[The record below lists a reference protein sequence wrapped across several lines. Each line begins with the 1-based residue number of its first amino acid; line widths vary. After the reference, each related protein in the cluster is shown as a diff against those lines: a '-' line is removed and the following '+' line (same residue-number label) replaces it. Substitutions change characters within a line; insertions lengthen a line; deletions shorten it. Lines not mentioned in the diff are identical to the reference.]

1 MEKSR
6 QGGLRILFA
15 DDESHLRDL
24 MQMELPRLG
33 HEVTVCP
40 DGAAALKALEQ
51 GFYDAALLDLR
62 MPGMTGIEVLGQIRQ
77 ISPETQVIILTG
89 HATVDTAVQ
98 ALRLGAFDYL
108 TKPCKWAEL
117 EMILNRVAERRDMAN
132 KTTALETRLKAAE
145 GMPLLI
151 GDTPAM
157 QQVRRLIDTIAPTDA
172 SVMILGET
180 GTGKE
185 LVARSLHDKSRRA
198 DRAFIPVNCGALP
211 ENLVESELFGHR
223 KGAFTGADAHRKGL
237 FEVAN
242 GGTLFLD
249 EVGELDKSVQV
260 KLLRF
265 LESGE
270 IRKVGENE
278 PFRVDVRVLC
288 ATNRDLREMVA
299 NELFREDLFFRLNT
313 FEIYLPPLRERRADI
328 GALANHLLLRHAARR
343 GLTESMITPA
353 SIAVL
358 AAHEW
363 PGNIRELANMIE
375 RSHDPG
381 RQRPDSPGTP
391 ADPASHARS
400 KPSIRGRVVDGGASF
415 SDPRGHAD
423 TPRHRDEVHPDD
435 PRETPRQQA
444 GRVTRTGD
452 QPENALQQDQST
464 SAQLRTKT
472 AASGSQS
479 GGGRFLCP
487 TGVPDLWGWFSRP
500 FNVSAA
506 RGPNRHAFGRA
517 ECRAYPRGPL
527 GWLLVTTTFGVFTWL
542 VSWCETSVTPCLRLD
557 DGLALLGER
566 GGTGRSREDRGAASG
581 DHRHED
587 AAVHRVDA
595 RAAHAAIGGARGP
608 DDGLRREHLVVVRLK
623 LGDEVAAVDAVA
635 RGERPVEHA
644 VQMVL
649 GEVLHRGRSV
659 RASRGS

>member
-62 MPGMTGIEVLGQIRQ
+62 MPGLTGIEVLGQIRQ
-77 ISPETQVIILTG
+77 VSPETQVIILTG

-249 EVGELDKSVQV
+249 EVGEMPMQTQI
-260 KLLRF
+260 KLLRV
-265 LESGE
+265 LED
-270 IRKVGENE
+270 RKITRVGSNDEH
-278 PFRVDVRVLC
+278 DVNVRLVA
-288 ATNRDLREMVA
+288 ATNADLQQIVDKK
-299 NELFREDLFFRLNT
+299 LFRSDLYYRLKVVS
-313 FEIYLPPLRERRADI
+313 IYLPPLRERRGDI
-328 GALANHLLLRHAARR
+328 TLLMEHFRKELCAKTGKEVIGFSKAARQA
-343 GLTESMITPA
+343 LVA
-353 SIAVL
+353 YD
-358 AAHEW
+358 W
-363 PGNIRELANMIE
+363 PGNIRELRNAVERMIVLDSDTQLDVDDLPDE
-375 RSHDPG
+375 IAVLARRDGEQTGITTNPG
-381 RQRPDSPGTP
+381 SDSLIGRTLIDVEKYYIQRALELTEG
-391 ADPASHARS
+391 
-400 KPSIRGRVVDGGASF
+400 K
-415 SDPRGHAD
+415 
-423 TPRHRDEVHPDD
+423 
-435 PRETPRQQA
+435 REEA
-444 GRVTRTGD
+444 
-452 QPENALQQDQST
+452 
-464 SAQLRTKT
+464 AQL
-472 AASGSQS
+472 
-479 GGGRFLCP
+479 
-487 TGVPDLWGWFSRP
+487 
-500 FNVSAA
+500 
-506 RGPNRHAFGRA
+506 
-517 ECRAYPRGPL
+517 L
-527 GWLLVTTTFGVFTWL
+527 GI
-542 VSWCETSVTPCLRLD
+542 
-557 DGLALLGER
+557 GER
-566 GGTGRSREDRGAASG
+566 TLYRKIKEY
-581 DHRHED
+581 
-587 AAVHRVDA
+587 
-595 RAAHAAIGGARGP
+595 
-608 DDGLRREHLVVVRLK
+608 GLK
-623 LGDEVAAVDAVA
+623 
-635 RGERPVEHA
+635 
-644 VQMVL
+644 QY
-649 GEVLHRGRSV
+649 
-659 RASRGS
+659 